1 MMMPGATDACVYRQA
16 GITMYGFTPGR
27 FPADFPVLS
36 MAHGHD
42 ERLPISFIESG
53 LPVLWEV
60 VRKICAA
67 T

>member
-1 MMMPGATDACVYRQA
+1 
-16 GITMYGFTPGR
+16 
-27 FPADFPVLS
+27 

-60 VRKICAA
+60 VRKFCSAP
-67 T
+67 